1 VIINENKKKYLIL
14 SLIITISV
22 AIISCDFD
30 NAENESYI
38 YNNNAKTERVKTNI
52 EEAKVLSEISI
63 LNETIILLS
72 QLSLEKSNVYTVKAI
87 SNRLKKESIEIKK
100 HLNDLAKKKLILLPN
115 RLDKEGINE
124 LSKID
129 DTGFPKA
136 YLIKVKELL
145 ESEIIQLE
153 YLSAMTND
161 IDFKVLA
168 VKISVKLKYNLNQVN
183 KTIK

>member
-1 VIINENKKKYLIL
+1 MISNENKKKYLIL

-100 HLNDLAKKKLILLPN
+100 HLNDLAKN
-115 RLDKEGINE
+115 
-124 LSKID
+124 D

>member
-1 VIINENKKKYLIL
+1 M
-14 SLIITISV
+14 
-22 AIISCDFD
+22 
-30 NAENESYI
+30 
-38 YNNNAKTERVKTNI
+38 
-52 EEAKVLSEISI
+52 
-63 LNETIILLS
+63 
-72 QLSLEKSNVYTVKAI
+72 
-87 SNRLKKESIEIKK
+87 
-100 HLNDLAKKKLILLPN
+100 
-115 RLDKEGINE
+115 
-124 LSKID
+124 SKID